1 MTKVSIIYKL
11 LIIVVANLEY
21 SFQHKTFDTNE
32 LLDGSLVKLISMARD
47 MTSKAYAPYS
57 SFYVGAA
64 LLLSD
69 GSYIGGCNQENASYP
84 LCMCAERVALYSYG
98 ASLNQT
104 HIVALAISANNPNKP
119 LTDPCMPCGACRQV
133 IEEFEQRQNK
143 PIDLY
148 LTANNL
154 ETIVYI
160 NGINHILPQAFNRA
174 DLI

>member
-1 MTKVSIIYKL
+1 MSKL
-11 LIIVVANLEY
+11 DY
-21 SFQHKTFDTNE
+21 SFQHKSFNSME
-32 LLDGSLVKLISMARD
+32 QLDSTLIKLITMARD

-57 SFYVGAA
+57 SFHVGAA

-84 LCMCAERVALYSYG
+84 LCICAERVALYTYG
-98 ASLNQT
+98 AKGVNT

-119 LTDPCMPCGACRQV
+119 LTEPCMPCGACMQV
-133 IEEFEQRQNK
+133 IEEFEQRQNL

-154 ETIVYI
+154 DTIIRI
-160 NGINHILPQAFNRA
+160 NGINPILPQAFNRA